1 MGREDA
7 SNTNFSRAGNSGPP
21 CSSLIRVVN
30 SAGAVRLIAVVPS
43 FLSRP
48 VERHHWSKMERS
60 VGKDLSVQFFH
71 AAQERQL
78 RGKLDSFF
86 SENYFFLSVR

>member
-7 SNTNFSRAGNSGPP
+7 SNTNFSQAGNSGPP

-43 FLSRP
+43 FRSHP
-48 VERHHWSKMERS
+48 VERHHWSKMERRI
-60 VGKDLSVQFFH
+60 VWKYLSVQFST
-71 AAQERQL
+71 RS
-78 RGKLDSFF
+78 KKDS
-86 SENYFFLSVR
+86 